1 MTLLLPNLGQPR
13 EVPGLDAAVVQPAED
28 PLVVR
33 SDAQHEAVAEQP
45 LGLHTWRISHVS
57 ATVKTKNLRVLNLLP
72 SCSTII

>member
-1 MTLLLPNLGQPR
+1 MTLLLPDLGKPR

-45 LGLHTWRISHVS
+45 LGLQHTWRISHVS
-57 ATVKTKNLRVLNLLP
+57 TTVKTKNLRVFLFP
-72 SCSTII
+72 SCSII